1 MKSIVLA
8 SVVTALLVFSGCS
21 DKEPTVDT
29 TKQEVNEVESVKTE
43 TLNSEQST
51 ISSSSTESMSNLQ
64 GKLGS
69 VYFGFDEFTINTAM
83 QDKVSMNSSITKDA
97 SSEFN
102 IKLEGNCDEWG
113 SDEYNFA
120 LGLKRANA
128 VKKGLVAAFNTSPE
142 PLTNPIP
149 DQSGITGKEVIILIP
164 YIDVDGDP
172 ITFSIT
178 ELDGDLLPGFIYWDS
193 STQSLIAN
201 AVVPY
206 EEVLEITLNDG
217 SASVSYQF
225 NIFLLN
231 CYNTCE

>member
-29 TKQEVNEVESVKTE
+29 TKQEVVNEVESVKTE

-97 SSEFN
+97 SSQFN

-128 VKKGLVAAFNTSPE
+128 VKKGLVAEGVNAS
-142 PLTNPIP
+142 
-149 DQSGITGKEVIILIP
+149 
-164 YIDVDGDP
+164 
-172 ITFSIT
+172 SIT
-178 ELDGDLLPGFIYWDS
+178 MVSYGESNPTCKDKTQACWAKNRRVDFTLLP
-193 STQSLIAN
+193 
-201 AVVPY
+201 
-206 EEVLEITLNDG
+206 
-217 SASVSYQF
+217 
-225 NIFLLN
+225 
-231 CYNTCE
+231 